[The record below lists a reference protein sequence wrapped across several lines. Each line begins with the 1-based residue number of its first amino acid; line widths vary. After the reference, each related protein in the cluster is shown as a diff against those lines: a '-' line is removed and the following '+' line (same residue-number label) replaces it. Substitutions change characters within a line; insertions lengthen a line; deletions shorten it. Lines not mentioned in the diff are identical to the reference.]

1 MQISMKNFAL
11 AVMLMV
17 CMSATAVMAQSCEV
31 PQALWERPRSG
42 MDVLA
47 QPALRQCVQ
56 AWMKKPAAQL
66 VIHHSASDESQLQA
80 AELRYWLI
88 ALAIDGD
95 RIELMEDLRQNELM
109 NMEIREPQ

>member
-1 MQISMKNFAL
+1 MKKIT
-11 AVMLMV
+11 VTGMLMV
-17 CMSATAVMAQSCEV
+17 CLSATSAMAQNCEV
-31 PQALWERPRSG
+31 PQTLWERPRSG
-42 MDVLA
+42 MAVLA

-56 AWMKKPAAQL
+56 AWMSKPAAQL
-66 VIHHSASDESQLQA
+66 VVHHSNSEQSQLQA